1 MDIIG
6 RIYMLITCE
15 SERVETIQNFLRIG
29 SGVEQVEWQKPSQEV
44 RSNSKSPFVA
54 RLEGNS

>member
-1 MDIIG
+1 
-6 RIYMLITCE
+6 MLITCE

-44 RSNSKSPFVA
+44 RSNSKSPFVT

>member
-29 SGVEQVEWQKPSQEV
+29 SGVEQVEWQKP
-44 RSNSKSPFVA
+44 
-54 RLEGNS
+54 